1 MGEAVSGVG
10 SVPEPHRQG
19 DVLTL
24 SSCLRVHAPARA
36 NRDDFGFGG
45 RYVAA
50 VAKPLPALSLS
61 DWAVLAVVA
70 EGETHGWPVV
80 LALREDGALGQVWTV
95 GRPIVYRSL
104 STLAALGLI
113 EERGDVAGARGP
125 RRTIVRA
132 TRSGHSA
139 LRRWL
144 ATPVEHVR
152 DVRTELL
159 LKLAL
164 LDRADRSARD
174 LVERQ
179 VEQLEPVLRAVT
191 ERPSGDGFDLVLAR
205 WRREQALAVQ
215 RFLHSLIRERSG
227 SDIRHR
233 GATSR

>member
-1 MGEAVSGVG
+1 
-10 SVPEPHRQG
+10 
-19 DVLTL
+19 
-24 SSCLRVHAPARA
+24 
-36 NRDDFGFGG
+36 
-45 RYVAA
+45 

-70 EGETHGWPVV
+70 EGETHGWPIV
-80 LALREDGALGQVWTV
+80 LELREDGALGQVWTV
-95 GRPIVYRSL
+95 RRPIVYRSL
-104 STLAALGLI
+104 STLEGLGLI

-132 TRSGHSA
+132 TRSGHAA

-144 ATPVEHVR
+144 VTPVEHVR

-164 LDRADRSARD
+164 LARSARSSQE
-174 LVERQ
+174 LVARQ
-179 VEQLEPVLRAVT
+179 VEQLQPVLRAVT

-215 RFLHSLIRERSG
+215 RFLHSLTGNRSG
-227 SDIRHR
+227 SDARHR

>member
-1 MGEAVSGVG
+1 MSGVG

-36 NRDDFGFGG
+36 NQDDFGFGG
-45 RYVAA
+45 RYVAG

-104 STLAALGLI
+104 STLTGLGLI

-125 RRTIVRA
+125 RRTMVRA

-164 LDRADRSARD
+164 LDRADRSAQD

-179 VEQLEPVLRAVT
+179 VEQRAVT
-191 ERPSGDGFDLVLAR
+191 ERPAADGFDLVLAR

-227 SDIRHR
+227 SDVRHR